1 MGKKIVGEEKKQFW
15 KFSLLLFL
23 KQRIGQEKNFFF
35 LNVGKKN
42 KKLFGQEKKI
52 LDKKKYLEKNGQGK
66 K

>member
-35 LNVGKKN
+35 FKMLVKKKKKTFWARKKN
-42 KKLFGQEKKI
+42 SG
-52 LDKKKYLEKNGQGK
+52 
-66 K
+66 

>member
-1 MGKKIVGEEKKQFW
+1 MGEKIVGEEKKQFW

-35 LNVGKKN
+35 LKMLVKKKK

-52 LDKKKYLEKNGQGK
+52 LDKKKWSEKKNI
-66 K
+66 

>member
-52 LDKKKYLEKNGQGK
+52 LDKKNGQK
-66 K
+66 KNI